1 MKIAL
6 DVLKGYIALPEDPLE
21 IRDLLDDV
29 GIEVKKDLGDGRF
42 ALELLANRG
51 DHHCYGG
58 IATEISGRIGQPV
71 QLPPCHEL
79 SIGESPW
86 PVRVESDLCLVYTL
100 TLLHASDAAQPLNP
114 DSTAPLAAA
123 DLQSVHAAVDATNL
137 ANLELGQPT
146 HAFDADS
153 VDGPIVIRT
162 SHAGEKAWPLFLEE
176 PVELPSGTLVIVDD
190 TKVLAIA
197 GVIGCEESK
206 TTEHTTRMLL
216 ESATFDPVAVRKASS
231 ALGIH
236 TDSSARFERGADP
249 ERPCA
254 GAGRVAHL
262 LINEAG
268 WSVVGTTGQFGSWGN
283 PDRTLALSA
292 AKASS
297 FLAVDLDTQ
306 EVISRLERYGFTC
319 APSTDDEIMVTVPTH
334 RLWDVEHTADLY
346 EELAKSVSYAATPS
360 TLPPIDR
367 GSIPPVEEERL
378 RRVEEVLLG
387 MGFYEVITD
396 GFLSRALSQSLGLP
410 PDHMLNQHVEV
421 TNSIER
427 AYSILRNCPLP
438 QALEAV
444 RVNANWKTSD
454 LKLFEV
460 ARVFLPRP
468 LPSPSPDRGELPCD
482 EKDVLWAMAAG
493 LERPASWGR
502 EARPADAHFLKGVM
516 EQIGL
521 ELAVPLSFG
530 PADDTHPLHPC
541 LHPNRQATL
550 WLDGECVGAW
560 GEVHPGIV
568 ERFKIKR
575 ARPCYM
581 QIDMEPLL
589 AHGAVRSYAPPPS
602 WHPITR
608 SLAFTLPGQMT
619 AGMLRAHLEA
629 CGPTG
634 LQSVRITDVYDY
646 EEQGAPVRAVTFD
659 IVLANPPER
668 SLGAEEV
675 NASLVALAQDIEAS
689 FGHLG
694 VKQR

>member
-1 MKIAL
+1 MKVDL
-6 DVLKGYIALPEDPLE
+6 ELLGNYIALPDDPLA
-21 IRDLLDDV
+21 IRELLDDV

-51 DHHCYGG
+51 DHHCYAG
-58 IATEISGRIGQPV
+58 IATELSGRTGDKV
-71 QLPPCHEL
+71 SLPPWQEL
-79 SIGESPW
+79 SVGESPW
-86 PVRVESDLCLVYTL
+86 PVQVESDLCLVYTL
-100 TLLHASDAAQPLNP
+100 TLLQTSDASRALNP
-114 DSTAPLAAA
+114 DTTAPLLAA
-123 DLQSVHAAVDATNL
+123 DLQPVHAAVDATNL
-137 ANLELGQPT
+137 ANLEFGQPT
-146 HAFDADS
+146 HAFDADRI
-153 VDGPIVIRT
+153 DGPIVVRG
-162 SHAGEKAWPLFLEE
+162 SRPGEKALPLFTEE
-176 PVELPSGTLVIVDD
+176 AVELPVGTLVIADD

-249 ERPCA
+249 LRPCM
-254 GAGRVAHL
+254 GAGRVVHL
-262 LINEAG
+262 LTTEAG
-268 WSVVGTTGQFGSWGN
+268 WSVVGTTGQFGSWKN
-283 PDRTLALSA
+283 PERKLTLSV

-297 FLAVDLDTQ
+297 FLALDLNIQ
-306 EVISRLERYGFTC
+306 EVTSRLERYGFTC
-319 APSTDDEIMVTVPTH
+319 ALTTEDVVTVTVPTH

-346 EELAKSVSYAATPS
+346 EELAKSLGYSATPS

-367 GSIPPVEEERL
+367 GSVPPEEEERQ

-410 PDHMLNQHVEV
+410 PDHTLNQHVEV

-427 AYSILRNCPLP
+427 AYSILRNCPLA

-444 RVNANWKTSD
+444 RANANWKTTD

-460 ARVFLPRP
+460 ARVFLPLP
-468 LPSPSPDRGELPCD
+468 LPSPSPDRGELPCE
-482 EKDVLWAMAAG
+482 EKDVLWAMVAG
-493 LERPASWGR
+493 MERPASWGR
-502 EARPADAHFLKGVM
+502 QARPADAHFLKGVM
-516 EQIGL
+516 EQIGM
-521 ELAVPLSFG
+521 ELALPWSFG
-530 PADDTHPLHPC
+530 PADASHPLHSC
-541 LHPNRQATL
+541 FHPNRQATL
-550 WLDGECVGAW
+550 WLDDECVGAW

-581 QIDMEPLL
+581 QIDMEPLRV
-589 AHGAVRSYAPPPS
+589 HRSVRSYAHPPS

-608 SLAFTLPGQMT
+608 SLAFTLPGQLT
-619 AGMLRAHLEA
+619 AGMIRAHLESSA
-629 CGPTG
+629 PSG
-634 LQSVRITDVYDY
+634 LQSVRITDVYHY
-646 EEQGAPVRAVTFD
+646 EEQGEPVRAVTFD
-659 IVLANPPER
+659 IVLENPPER
-668 SLGAEEV
+668 SLGADEV
-675 NASLVALAQDIEAS
+675 NASLASLVENIEATFS
-689 FGHLG
+689 HLG